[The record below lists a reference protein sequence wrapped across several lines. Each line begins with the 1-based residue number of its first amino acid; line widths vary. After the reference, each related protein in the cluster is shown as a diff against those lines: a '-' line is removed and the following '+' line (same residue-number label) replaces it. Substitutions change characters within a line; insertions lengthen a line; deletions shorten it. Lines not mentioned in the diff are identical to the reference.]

1 MFITEQNGAQ
11 MWSKMLKENFD
22 VKDNEKL
29 NWVSQYAAI
38 HEIHESALGVNAGH
52 ANGTVPGT
60 GVNPLYATPLNTIG
74 MGNPWAPENPNTM
87 STAPAAQGNL
97 WNQTVGSGDIPV
109 STLPMALNIALMTI
123 GLELVPVVPAKGP
136 WVMLSYMDFPY
147 AGGKLGRVNE
157 TAFDGKSKDGGNDN
171 KPIYVK
177 IQNLPLAKIAD
188 LRAGGDAKNPDPTK
202 APKVGDLVT
211 INTIPVGTFLGFG
224 RMDGAPLVKVWTL
237 DKDGKVIE
245 DFFEN
250 NFTAEAKAEVLKY
263 YGVDAPAMNMSLR
276 EIFEANGDDPATV
289 KIGDATVNSSVGE
302 GDDEVAV
309 VIRPDFVQ
317 TAVDLVDGFANF
329 ATGKK
334 EAMTRAQNETG
345 TGNVIGL
352 RLFSKWVQVGAYE
365 VTGTVTR
372 QQLQDLPLYGVDAV
386 GKVMEALQNEITQHI
401 NQRILER
408 VFALGV
414 TNAAQQKVYQGVDLN
429 LWMGTANNTLDQMVP
444 ADKYVDIYGVDHA
457 TANWTVVNC
466 EVNTSAENLAT
477 RQRRI
482 SSRVL
487 AAANLI
493 QVVGRRGRANWIVT
507 NTKIATA
514 LQDVSGYVVA
524 PMVNNMAQDGSQNLY
539 LGGTLA
545 GLKVYVDPYM
555 NWDDCRI
562 CVGRKGDANSPG
574 VVFMPYI
581 LADTVSI
588 TAEGTMAPKMLVNSR
603 YAIAEI
609 GFYPE
614 CQYYTFV
621 VGSEFDLI

>member
-1 MFITEQNGAQ
+1 MFLTEQNGAQ

-52 ANGTVPGT
+52 ANGTVPGS

-74 MGNPWAPENPNTM
+74 MGNPYAPQNVNTM
-87 STAPAAQGNL
+87 STAPHADGNL
-97 WNQTVGSGDIPV
+97 WNQQVGSGDIPV

-157 TAFDGKSKDGGNDN
+157 TSFDGKGDREEN

-177 IQNLPLAKIAD
+177 IQGMKLEKIQALRDAIKKAKAKE
-188 LRAGGDAKNPDPTK
+188 GDVV
-202 APKVGDLVT
+202 KVNKVAIGS
-211 INTIPVGTFLGFG
+211 FLGFG
-224 RMDGAPLVKVWTL
+224 RMDGAPLVKVW
-237 DKDGKVIE
+237 D
-245 DFFEN
+245 EN
-250 NFTAEAKAEVLKY
+250 TAIPKEK
-263 YGVDAPAMNMSLR
+263 SLR
-276 EIFEANGDDPATV
+276 EVF
-289 KIGDATVNSSVGE
+289 
-302 GDDEVAV
+302 EVAETLSV
-309 VIRPDFVQ
+309 QVGTADEIALDKAIRPDFVQ
-317 TAVDLVDGFANF
+317 TSVDLVDGFANF

-352 RLFSKWVQVGAYE
+352 RLFSKWVQVGSYE

-386 GKVMEALQNEITQHI
+386 GKVMEQLQNEITQHI

-429 LWMGTANNTLDQMVP
+429 LWMGTTNKKLNEMV
-444 ADKYVDIYGVDHA
+444 AKDKYVDIYGVDQA
-457 TANWTVVNC
+457 TDAWIVANS

-482 SSRVL
+482 ASRVL

-493 QVVGRRGRANWIVT
+493 QTVGRRGRASWIVT
-507 NTKIATA
+507 NTMIATA

-614 CQYYTFV
+614 TQYYTFV
-621 VGSEFDLI
+621 VGSEFGLI

>member
-11 MWSKMLKENFD
+11 MWQKMLKENFE
-22 VKDNEKL
+22 VKDTEKL

-38 HEIHESALGVNAGH
+38 HEIHESALGVNANYGLGSNPSPSV
-52 ANGTVPGT
+52 APN
-60 GVNPLYATPLNTIG
+60 GVNPLYATPLNTLGI
-74 MGNPWAPENPNTM
+74 GNPYAPQNVNTM
-87 STAPAAQGNL
+87 STAPAADGNL
-97 WNQTVGSGDIPV
+97 WNQTPGSGDIPV

-123 GLELVPVVPAKGP
+123 GLELVPVIPAKGP

-157 TAFDGKSKDGGNDN
+157 TVWDGKGEGNEN

-177 IQNLPLAKIAD
+177 VKGLTLDQIKNIRENLAKAED
-188 LRAGGDAKNPDPTK
+188 DT
-202 APKVGDLVT
+202 T
-211 INTIPVGTFLGFG
+211 IGEFKGTFISFG
-224 RMDGAPLVKVWTL
+224 RMDGCPL
-237 DKDGKVIE
+237 IE
-245 DFFEN
+245 VS
-250 NFTAEAKAEVLKY
+250 K
-263 YGVDAPAMNMSLR
+263 NMTSELSIR
-276 EIFEANGDDPATV
+276 EMFEAATSAT
-289 KIGDATVNSSVGE
+289 IGG
-302 GDDEVAV
+302 VAV
-309 VIRPDFVQ
+309 TLEAATGDTPAQKLTPDFVQ
-317 TAVDLVDGFANF
+317 TSVDLVDGFANF

-414 TNAAQQKVYQGVDLN
+414 TNAAQQKVFQNVDLN
-429 LWMGTANNTLDQMVP
+429 LWMGTADTDLDTMGY
-444 ADKYVDIYGVDHA
+444 AGKYVDIYGNDHA
-457 TANWTVVNC
+457 TNTWTVVNS

-482 SSRVL
+482 ASRVL

-493 QVVGRRGRANWIVT
+493 QVVGRRGRATWIVT
-507 NTKIATA
+507 NTMVATA

-524 PMVNNMAQDGSQNLY
+524 PMVNNMSQDGSQNLY

-555 NWDDCRI
+555 AWDDCRI
-562 CVGRKGDANSPG
+562 CVGRKGDGNSPG

-603 YAIAEI
+603 YAIAEL

-614 CQYYTFV
+614 TQYYTFC
-621 VGSEFDLI
+621 VGSEFGLI

>member
-1 MFITEQNGAQ
+1 MFLTEQNGAQ

-52 ANGTVPGT
+52 AGSQVPGS

-74 MGNPWAPENPNTM
+74 MGNPYAPQNVNTM
-87 STAPAAQGNL
+87 STAPHADGNL
-97 WNQTVGSGDIPV
+97 WNQQVGSGDIPV

-157 TAFDGKSKDGGNDN
+157 TSFDGKGEREEN

-177 IQNLPLAKIAD
+177 IQGMPLELIKKLREQKAEVGKPVTLKNGTKI
-188 LRAGGDAKNPDPTK
+188 
-202 APKVGDLVT
+202 
-211 INTIPVGTFLGFG
+211 GTFLGFG
-224 RMDGAPLVKVWTL
+224 RMDGAPLVKVWDDNTDL
-237 DKDGKVIE
+237 GDK
-245 DFFEN
+245 
-250 NFTAEAKAEVLKY
+250 
-263 YGVDAPAMNMSLR
+263 SLR
-276 EIFEANGDDPATV
+276 EVFDEAAGETV
-289 KIGDATVNSSVGE
+289 SIGGVSIELKGEKDAPVK
-302 GDDEVAV
+302 
-309 VIRPDFVQ
+309 IRPDFVQ
-317 TAVDLVDGFANF
+317 TSVDLVDGFANF

-352 RLFSKWVQVGAYE
+352 RLFSKWVQVGSYE

-386 GKVMEALQNEITQHI
+386 GKVMEQLQNEITQHI

-429 LWMGTANNTLDQMVP
+429 LWMGTMGTTLDQMV
-444 ADKYVDIYGVDHA
+444 AKDKYVDIYGHDQA
-457 TANWTVVNC
+457 TAAWKVANS

-482 SSRVL
+482 ASRVL

-493 QVVGRRGRANWIVT
+493 QTVGRRGRATWIVT
-507 NTKIATA
+507 NTMIATA

-581 LADTVSI
+581 LADSVSI

-603 YAIAEI
+603 FAIAEI

-614 CQYYTFV
+614 TQYYTFV
-621 VGSEFDLI
+621 VGSEFGLI

>member
-1 MFITEQNGAQ
+1 MFLTEQNGAQ

-52 ANGTVPGT
+52 AGSQVPGS

-74 MGNPWAPENPNTM
+74 MGNPYAPQNVNTM
-87 STAPAAQGNL
+87 STAPHADGNL
-97 WNQTVGSGDIPV
+97 WNQQVGSGDIPV

-157 TAFDGKSKDGGNDN
+157 TSFDGKGDREEN

-177 IQNLPLAKIAD
+177 IQGMKLEKIQALRDAIKEAKAKE
-188 LRAGGDAKNPDPTK
+188 GDVV
-202 APKVGDLVT
+202 KVNKVAIGS
-211 INTIPVGTFLGFG
+211 FLGFG
-224 RMDGAPLVKVWTL
+224 RMDGAPLVKVWNDNDDFKANL
-237 DKDGKVIE
+237 GDK
-245 DFFEN
+245 
-250 NFTAEAKAEVLKY
+250 
-263 YGVDAPAMNMSLR
+263 SLR
-276 EIFEANGDDPATV
+276 EVFEDSEVPGAPTV
-289 KIGDATVNSSVGE
+289 QVGTA
-302 GDDEVAV
+302 DEIALDKA
-309 VIRPDFVQ
+309 IRPDFVQ
-317 TAVDLVDGFANF
+317 TSVDLVDGFANF

-352 RLFSKWVQVGAYE
+352 RLFSKWVQVGSYE
-365 VTGTVTR
+365 VTGSVTR

-386 GKVMEALQNEITQHI
+386 GKVMEQLQNEITQHI

-429 LWMGTANNTLDQMVP
+429 LWMGKKETTLDQMV
-444 ADKYVDIYGVDHA
+444 AKNKYVDIYGVDQA
-457 TANWTVVNC
+457 TAAWGVANS

-482 SSRVL
+482 ASRVL

-493 QVVGRRGRANWIVT
+493 QTVGRRGRATWIVT
-507 NTKIATA
+507 NTMIATA

-581 LADTVSI
+581 LADSVSI

-603 YAIAEI
+603 FAIAEI

-614 CQYYTFV
+614 TQYYTFV
-621 VGSEFDLI
+621 VGSEFGLI

>member
-1 MFITEQNGAQ
+1 MFLTEQNGAQ

-52 ANGTVPGT
+52 ANGGVVPGS

-74 MGNPWAPENPNTM
+74 MGNPYAPQNVNTM
-87 STAPAAQGNL
+87 STAPHADGNL
-97 WNQTVGSGDIPV
+97 WNQQVGSGDIPV

-157 TAFDGKSKDGGNDN
+157 TSFDGKGDREEN

-177 IQNLPLAKIAD
+177 IQGMPLELIKK
-188 LRAGGDAKNPDPTK
+188 LREAGAE
-202 APKVGDLVT
+202 VGK
-211 INTIPVGTFLGFG
+211 PVIFESSQIGTFLGFG
-224 RMDGAPLVKVWTL
+224 RMDGAPLVKVWDDDTDL
-237 DKDGKVIE
+237 GNK
-245 DFFEN
+245 
-250 NFTAEAKAEVLKY
+250 
-263 YGVDAPAMNMSLR
+263 SLR
-276 EIFEANGDDPATV
+276 EVFEEAAGKEVTIGGKNIKLVVENEAGEEVPV
-289 KIGDATVNSSVGE
+289 KV
-302 GDDEVAV
+302 
-309 VIRPDFVQ
+309 RPDFVQ
-317 TAVDLVDGFANF
+317 TSVDLVDGFANF

-352 RLFSKWVQVGAYE
+352 RLFSKWVQVGSYE
-365 VTGTVTR
+365 VTGSVTR

-386 GKVMEALQNEITQHI
+386 GKVMEQLQNEITQHI

-429 LWMGTANNTLDQMVP
+429 LWMGKTETTLDKMV
-444 ADKYVDIYGVDHA
+444 AKDKYVDIYGVDQA
-457 TANWTVVNC
+457 TAAWGVANS

-482 SSRVL
+482 ASRVL

-493 QVVGRRGRANWIVT
+493 QTVGRRGRATWIVT
-507 NTKIATA
+507 NTMIATA

-581 LADTVSI
+581 LADSVSI

-603 YAIAEI
+603 FAIAEI

-614 CQYYTFV
+614 TQYYTFV
-621 VGSEFDLI
+621 VGSEFGLI

>member
-1 MFITEQNGAQ
+1 MFLTEQNGAQ

-52 ANGTVPGT
+52 ANGTVPGS

-74 MGNPWAPENPNTM
+74 MGNPYAPQNVNTM
-87 STAPAAQGNL
+87 STAPHADGNL
-97 WNQTVGSGDIPV
+97 WNQQVGSGDIPV

-157 TAFDGKSKDGGNDN
+157 TAFDGKGEREEN

-177 IQNLPLAKIAD
+177 IQGMPLELIKKLREDGAEVGKTVEVGSVKI
-188 LRAGGDAKNPDPTK
+188 GS
-202 APKVGDLVT
+202 
-211 INTIPVGTFLGFG
+211 FLGFG
-224 RMDGAPLVKVWTL
+224 RMDGAPLVKVWNDSEEL
-237 DKDGKVIE
+237 
-245 DFFEN
+245 
-250 NFTAEAKAEVLKY
+250 KANLGEK
-263 YGVDAPAMNMSLR
+263 SLR
-276 EIFEANGDDPATV
+276 EVFEEAKGTSIKVDKVVVPLKV
-289 KIGDATVNSSVGE
+289 KVE
-302 GDDEVAV
+302 GQEEKVDVA
-309 VIRPDFVQ
+309 IRPDFVQ
-317 TAVDLVDGFANF
+317 TSVDLVDGFANF

-352 RLFSKWVQVGAYE
+352 RLFSKWVQVGSYE

-386 GKVMEALQNEITQHI
+386 GKVMEQLQNEITQHI

-429 LWMGTANNTLDQMVP
+429 LWMGTKETTLDQLV
-444 ADKYVDIYGVDHA
+444 AKNKYVDIYGEDQA
-457 TANWTVVNC
+457 TDAWGVANS

-482 SSRVL
+482 ASRVL

-493 QVVGRRGRANWIVT
+493 QTVGRRGRATWIVT
-507 NTKIATA
+507 NTMIATA

-581 LADTVSI
+581 LADSVSI

-603 YAIAEI
+603 FAIAEI

-614 CQYYTFV
+614 TQYYTFV
-621 VGSEFDLI
+621 VGSEFGLI

>member
-1 MFITEQNGAQ
+1 MFLTEQNGAQ

-52 ANGTVPGT
+52 ANGGVVPGS

-74 MGNPWAPENPNTM
+74 MGNPYAPQNVNTT
-87 STAPAAQGNL
+87 STAPHADGNL
-97 WNQTVGSGDIPV
+97 WNQQVGSGDIPV

-157 TAFDGKSKDGGNDN
+157 TAFDGIGENGEN

-177 IQNLPLAKIAD
+177 IQGMKLEEIQALRKAGVKEGDVVIVNGKKIGA
-188 LRAGGDAKNPDPTK
+188 
-202 APKVGDLVT
+202 
-211 INTIPVGTFLGFG
+211 FLGFG
-224 RMDGAPLVKVWTL
+224 RMDGAPLVKVW
-237 DKDGKVIE
+237 DGK
-245 DFFEN
+245 EN
-250 NFTAEAKAEVLKY
+250 ADLKD
-263 YGVDAPAMNMSLR
+263 VSLR
-276 EIFEANGDDPATV
+276 EVFETLEAEKTKPTV
-289 KIGDATVNSSVGE
+289 KVGDN
-302 GDDEVAV
+302 DAV
-309 VIRPDFVQ
+309 ELDKAIRPDFVQ
-317 TAVDLVDGFANF
+317 TSVDLVDGFANF

-352 RLFSKWVQVGAYE
+352 RLFSKWVQVGSYE

-386 GKVMEALQNEITQHI
+386 GKVMEQLQNEITQHI

-429 LWMGTANNTLDQMVP
+429 LWMGTMGTTLDQMV
-444 ADKYVDIYGVDHA
+444 AKNKYVDIYGHDQA
-457 TANWTVVNC
+457 TAAWKVANS

-482 SSRVL
+482 ASRVL

-493 QVVGRRGRANWIVT
+493 QTVGRRGRATWIVT
-507 NTKIATA
+507 NTMIATA

-581 LADTVSI
+581 LADSVSI

-603 YAIAEI
+603 FAIAEI

-614 CQYYTFV
+614 TQYYTFV
-621 VGSEFDLI
+621 VGSEFGLI